1 MALYGEKTIEREDGN
16 RDNCAI
22 PAERKRIKKK
32 HCRLGR
38 KRMWNR
44 YVFFTT
50 HIVQSPDP
58 TSNLY
63 SLQVCSFFI
72 VFTIDFGYN
81 ML

>member
-1 MALYGEKTIEREDGN
+1 MALCEEKTIEREDGN
-16 RDNCAI
+16 RDNSEI
-22 PAERKRIKKK
+22 SAERRRIKKK

-63 SLQVCSFFI
+63 SLQVYLFLI
-72 VFTIDFGYN
+72 V
-81 ML
+81 L